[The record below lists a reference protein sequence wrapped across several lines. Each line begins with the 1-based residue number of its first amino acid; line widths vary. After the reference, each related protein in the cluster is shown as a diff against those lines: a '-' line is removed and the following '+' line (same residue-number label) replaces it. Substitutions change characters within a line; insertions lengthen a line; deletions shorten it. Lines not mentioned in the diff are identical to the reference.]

1 MVEQGISRTAGK
13 WRRAISSIEDMLVAQ
28 ESAGV
33 EVIEII
39 SSAVNVLSTAQ
50 NDDIINLYSVGHEE
64 VTRTMCNMGV
74 EAPFQHTLQLP
85 GPQGE
90 VVRVLVLFDGCAMVS
105 VMCATIFEKVK
116 HRLGGWKSSTRQ
128 LRMGTV
134 QFYHHWQHGGSK
146 YNWAR

>member
-13 WRRAISSIEDMLVAQ
+13 WRRAISSIEDMPVAQ

-74 EAPFQHTLQLP
+74 EAPFSIPYSYQDHKGKLSGCQHYL
-85 GPQGE
+85 
-90 VVRVLVLFDGCAMVS
+90 
-105 VMCATIFEKVK
+105 
-116 HRLGGWKSSTRQ
+116 
-128 LRMGTV
+128 MGV
-134 QFYHHWQHGGSK
+134 QWCQ
-146 YNWAR
+146 